1 MPEPI
6 FPERLVANY
15 AFELRVNLT
24 APLTI
29 GPSKLGLRRL
39 IPIAGGTFEGPD
51 LQGEIVPGGA
61 DWQLTRPDGVLEID
75 ARYTIRAS
83 DGVLIHVR
91 NRGIVVFPPLVEKP
105 YVRTVPEFEAPLESP
120 HAWLNRTLFLGT
132 LQLVS
137 PTEVRVRMYRVG

>member
-1 MPEPI
+1 MTEPN
-6 FPERLVANY
+6 FPERLVANFS
-15 AFELRVNLT
+15 FELRVSLT

-61 DWQLTRPDGVLEID
+61 DWQLTRPDGVLEVD
-75 ARYTIRAS
+75 ARYTLRAS
-83 DGVLIHVR
+83 DAVLIHVR
-91 NRGIVVFPPLVEKP
+91 NRGIVVFPPLVETP

-132 LQLVS
+132 LHLVS
-137 PTEVRVRMYRVG
+137 GTEVRVRMYRVG